1 PPQDSTLLFF
11 SNLTAPP
18 QPYPLP
24 LHDALPIFA
33 IEDQRSRVPKRPRRL
48 EHGTRSVAVEQPLRQ
63 PRSVHPALN
72 GAVERG
78 MDGSRLAQR
87 LLDRDTARAVLE
99 STRPFRHA
107 AALVFDREDRKS
119 VV

>member
-78 MDGSRLAQR
+78 MDGSRLRSEEHTSELQSRGQLVCR
-87 LLDRDTARAVLE
+87 LLLE
-99 STRPFRHA
+99 KKKKCFSQ
-107 AALVFDREDRKS
+107 K
-119 VV
+119 